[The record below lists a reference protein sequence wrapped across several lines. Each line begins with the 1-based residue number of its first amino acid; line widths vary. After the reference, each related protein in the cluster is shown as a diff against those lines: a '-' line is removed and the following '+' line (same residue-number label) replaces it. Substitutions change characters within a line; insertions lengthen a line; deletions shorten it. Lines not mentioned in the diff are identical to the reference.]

1 MHSNNV
7 KAGDGAIERAQPGGP
22 AHGPQQ
28 RRWQQSLALLGKGQ
42 SVIGLVIVC
51 VVFSF
56 LSDAFLTSYN
66 LFNVLR
72 QSAVTAILAA
82 GMVFVIVTGGID
94 LSVGAVVAVVGVMT
108 AGLLQGGLAIPL
120 AVLAGLLVGCLFGL
134 ANGFAIAVI
143 RLPPFIVTLA
153 TMTVGA
159 SIALAYSGGLPISGL
174 PAAFTWIGQG
184 MIGPVPVP
192 VILAIVVATVAG
204 ILLQRTL
211 IGRFAIAIGSN
222 EQVTFLSGVNTVK
235 WKMVVYALNGLL
247 AGLGGIVLAARQ
259 NSGQPTA
266 ATGIELTVIAA
277 VVIGG
282 TRLSG
287 GRGSMW
293 GAMVGTLL
301 MTIINNGLNLLNVS
315 PYYQGLFVGGLI
327 LIAVSL
333 DRRNAG

>member
-1 MHSNNV
+1 MLSDNIEPASGGAEP
-7 KAGDGAIERAQPGGP
+7 AGRANP
-22 AHGPQQ
+22 AESGNTKRQQ
-28 RRWQQSLALLGKGQ
+28 IISLLAKGQ
-42 SVIGLVIVC
+42 SVVGLIIVC

-56 LSDAFLTSYN
+56 MSDAFLTQYN

-72 QSAVTAILAA
+72 QSAVTGILAA
-82 GMVFVIVTGGID
+82 GMVFVITTGGID
-94 LSVGAVVAVVGVMT
+94 LSVGAVVAVAGVIT
-108 AGLLQGGLAIPL
+108 AGLLQGGTPIAVAI
-120 AVLAGLLVGCLFGL
+120 LAGLLVGCVFGL
-134 ANGFAIAVI
+134 ANGFAIAVVK
-143 RLPPFIVTLA
+143 LPSFIVTLA
-153 TMTVGA
+153 TMTIGD

-174 PAAFTWIGQG
+174 PSAFTWIGQG
-184 MIGPVPVP
+184 MVGPVPVP
-192 VILAIVVATVAG
+192 VILAIAVASIAG
-204 ILLQRTL
+204 VLLQRTL

-222 EQVTFLSGVNTVK
+222 EQVTFLSGVNTMK

-247 AGLGGIVLAARQ
+247 AGIAGIVLTARQ

-293 GAMVGTLL
+293 GAMVGTVL

-327 LIAVSL
+327 LVAVAL